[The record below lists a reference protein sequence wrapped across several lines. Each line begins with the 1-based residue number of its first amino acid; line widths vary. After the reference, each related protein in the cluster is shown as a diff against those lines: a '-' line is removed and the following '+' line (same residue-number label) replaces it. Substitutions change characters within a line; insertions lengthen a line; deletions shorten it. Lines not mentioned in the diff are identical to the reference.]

1 MRVYLDVLFVLN
13 AWVDYM
19 TLLATARFSGCFARR
34 RRLLAAGALGGAYA
48 VLALVLPLPEV
59 LLALSKILCA
69 AALVAVAF
77 GRGGRFWRQL
87 GLFTLL
93 SMAFA
98 GAVMAWSQLLGGA
111 LLPRGVFYLDVTL
124 GQILCAVILSYLL
137 VSLVLR
143 RAAKH
148 GGREVL
154 AVRVWLEGRQ
164 ARFSALLDT
173 GNDLTDPVSG
183 KPVLVVEKQALSS
196 LLPPEVFCQLSAL
209 GRCSA
214 AQVMEQLPPPFQR
227 RASLLSYRAL
237 GVPQGML
244 LAIRPDGVEQQGRR
258 ADVLLAVSPNAL
270 SAGGY
275 TALTG
280 SWE

>member
-48 VLALVLPLPEV
+48 VLALVLPLPGA
-59 LLALSKILCA
+59 LL
-69 AALVAVAF
+69 AVAF

-148 GGREVL
+148 GGRC
-154 AVRVWLEGRQ
+154 W
-164 ARFSALLDT
+164 
-173 GNDLTDPVSG
+173 
-183 KPVLVVEKQALSS
+183 
-196 LLPPEVFCQLSAL
+196 
-209 GRCSA
+209 RCGYGW
-214 AQVMEQLPPPFQR
+214 R
-227 RASLLSYRAL
+227 
-237 GVPQGML
+237 G
-244 LAIRPDGVEQQGRR
+244 GRR
-258 ADVLLAVSPNAL
+258 AFPPCWTRAM
-270 SAGGY
+270 
-275 TALTG
+275 T
-280 SWE
+280 